1 MRSISISLIISNYIV
16 YKKSNSYEI
25 YYKDEIVGYYDSK
38 FNAQLLCSNVISDIS
53 GRVQDVEVNNRDFRY
68 KKTNKTIE
76 VNTIEEIKENILDA
90 LSIQSN
96 LIDLSIKGVSYGTIA
111 SEAEGKKVLEKI
123 GEIYVRDSNL
133 DEKDII
139 SVDVKTNIDYE
150 NIKGKKSKLDSIET
164 IADNIVNSNIVDSIV
179 DVSIKC
185 NEKKVIDIDPE
196 IQIIRQ
202 ENMYLGES
210 REEEGVVGSKELV
223 LESTYKNGQKVGEEV
238 ISENI
243 IEESKPTMIYK
254 GSKNPINDGVTFLT
268 HPTRGGY
275 ITSNFGT
282 RWGRNHNGLD
292 IAHNTGDPIYA
303 AFDGVVRECHYENG
317 YGNKILIEHENNIE
331 TIYGHLSK
339 FEINVGDDV
348 KKGDL
353 IGRVGSTGR
362 STGPHLHFEVRLN
375 GTPVDPSLYIEN

>member
-1 MRSISISLIISNYIV
+1 MLSISISLIISNYIV
-16 YKKSNSYEI
+16 YKKNNSYEI
-25 YYKDEIVGYYDSK
+25 SYNDKIVGYCDDK

-53 GRVQDVEVNNRDFRY
+53 GRVPDIDVNNKDFRY
-68 KKTNKTIE
+68 KKTDQTIE
-76 VNTIEEIKENILDA
+76 VNSLEEIKNNIVEI
-90 LSIQSN
+90 LSLKSN
-96 LIDLSIKGVSYGTIA
+96 LVNLSIKGESYGTIA

-150 NIKGKKSKLDSIET
+150 NIKGKKSKLDSIES
-164 IADNIVNSNIVDSIV
+164 IADNIVKKNTSNNIV
-179 DVSIKC
+179 DVSIIC
-185 NEKKVIDIDPE
+185 NERRIEKIYPE

-202 ENMYLGES
+202 DDMYIGES
-210 REEEGVVGSKELV
+210 KEEEGLLGSKEV
-223 LESTYKNGQKVGEEV
+223 LLEVSYKNGQKIGEEL
-238 ISENI
+238 ISEKI
-243 IEESKPTMIYK
+243 IEESKPTIIYK
-254 GSKNPINDGVTFLT
+254 GSKNPINDGVAFLE

-275 ITSNFGT
+275 VTSTFGP

-303 AFDGVVRECHYENG
+303 AFDGVVKECHYENG
-317 YGNKILIEHENNIE
+317 YGNKILIQHENNIE

-339 FEINVGDDV
+339 FEINVGDNV
-348 KKGDL
+348 RKGDL

-362 STGPHLHFEVRLN
+362 STGPHLHFEVRVN
-375 GTPVDPSLYIEN
+375 GTPVNPAGYIEN